1 MTRTGDWSWIAAGAS
16 PRPTMFP
23 RASRRGGFCVVGM
36 FVVAGALTRLF
47 RYAQNPPSP
56 TGEGLLTL
64 LLLSIDGK
72 EIFAVCL
79 KFYQTFRS
87 FLKVWSTVVPPRWGR
102 VAGECPTGEVVPRQ
116 KQVCAPIC
124 NKSWMADEQCSS
136 LQICA
141 RIYNKSRILPHHQ
154 LRWSPAPRK
163 GRTRE
168 CEHSK

>member
-1 MTRTGDWSWIAAGAS
+1 MLYDGWFSSSTNSVGPPS
-16 PRPTMFP
+16 PLGKAIPRP

-36 FVVAGALTRLF
+36 FVVDGDLTRLF

-87 FLKVWSTVVPPRWGR
+87 FLKVWSTAVPPRWGR
-102 VAGECPTGEVVPRQ
+102 VAGECPTGEVVPKQ
-116 KQVCAPIC
+116 KQVYMRMK
-124 NKSWMADEQCSS
+124 NQ
-136 LQICA
+136 
-141 RIYNKSRILPHHQ
+141 RVLP
-154 LRWSPAPRK
+154 
-163 GRTRE
+163 
-168 CEHSK
+168 